1 MHKGATSGP
10 LLSLMLDPKSSTPLY
25 RQLYEQLRQEI
36 LTGSLPPG
44 TRLPATR
51 TFARSHGISRNTVL
65 VAFEQLLYEGYLR
78 GKVGSGTYVEDIL
91 PDELLHPPVL
101 QSPVL
106 KGLAPFPDSTPSD
119 LTHAPSYNLNHTHAG
134 LSQRGIR
141 IATNPVAPV
150 RNWEQLEISQA
161 FRPGVPAL
169 DEFPF
174 KIWSRLA
181 ARRWRNAESR
191 LFGYTN
197 PAGYQPLRK
206 EIAAYV
212 QAARGVRCS
221 AEQIIIVAGSQQAII
236 LAANLL
242 TDTGDAV
249 WIEDPCYMGARGA
262 LLSSGMQL
270 VPVPV
275 DQEGLVVSEGI
286 VRSPQARM
294 VYVTPSHQF
303 PTGVTMSLARRL
315 ALLQWA
321 RRTGS
326 WILEDDYDGEYR
338 YMGRPLAS
346 LQGLDTAGRVIYIGT
361 FSKVLFPSLRL
372 GYLVAPRQLVDAFTE
387 ARGTFDRNAPIH
399 EQMVMTDFIVEEHFA
414 RHIRRMRTLYE
425 ERQHILLAAIQEYLP
440 EQLLVQQNEA
450 GMHLVARL
458 TDPQGYNTPDTE
470 IVRLAADNGVA
481 VNALSRYYIEHEP
494 HNALLMGFA
503 AYNERMIHDGIKK
516 LAHVL
521 RRGVQ
526 TPLQDQS
533 GQHPPATRK

>member
-1 MHKGATSGP
+1 MK
-10 LLSLMLDPKSSTPLY
+10 
-25 RQLYEQLRQEI
+25 
-36 LTGSLPPG
+36 
-44 TRLPATR
+44 
-51 TFARSHGISRNTVL
+51 
-65 VAFEQLLYEGYLR
+65 
-78 GKVGSGTYVEDIL
+78 
-91 PDELLHPPVL
+91 
-101 QSPVL
+101 
-106 KGLAPFPDSTPSD
+106 
-119 LTHAPSYNLNHTHAG
+119 
-134 LSQRGIR
+134 
-141 IATNPVAPV
+141 
-150 RNWEQLEISQA
+150 NWKHLEIPQA

-174 KIWSRLA
+174 KIWGKLA

-197 PAGYQPLRK
+197 PAGYQPLRE

-242 TDTGDAV
+242 TDPGDRV

-262 LLSSGMQL
+262 LLSSGVQL

-275 DQEGLVVSEGI
+275 DHEGLVVSEGI

-303 PTGVTMSLARRL
+303 PTGVTMSLTRRL

-361 FSKVLFPSLRL
+361 FSKVLFPALRL
-372 GYLVAPRQLVDAFTE
+372 GYLVAPPDLVDAFSE
-387 ARGTFDRNAPIH
+387 ARGTLDRNSPIH
-399 EQMVMTDFIVEEHFA
+399 QQMVLTDFIVEEHFA

-425 ERQHILLAAIQEYLP
+425 ERQHILLAALHKYLP
-440 EQLLVQQNEA
+440 EQLQVRQSEA
-450 GMHLVARL
+450 GMHLVAYRNE
-458 TDPQGYNTPDTE
+458 TSGHNMRDTE

-481 VNALSRYYIEHEP
+481 VNAISRYYIEQEP
-494 HNALLMGFA
+494 QNALLMGFA
-503 AYNERMIHDGIKK
+503 AYNEQMIYDGIKR
-516 LAHVL
+516 LALLYALL
-521 RRGVQ
+521 RNAALMGRE
-526 TPLQDQS
+526 TI
-533 GQHPPATRK
+533 